1 MDALGVELLNS
12 SQTFRQ
18 VTRQAVQPRDHD
30 DVTGLELLP
39 ELLPRG
45 TAHGPARG
53 HVGEDAVVPEPV
65 VGEDA
70 ALGGQPARALRLG
83 YPDVAEYPW
92 VHVATSPHGNQ
103 TPVCLPL
110 TVHQCIRSWAG
121 WQSTTGENVRL
132 EKTVGRGLIAREGYG
147 HRNPILTPSPGDR

>member
-18 VTRQAVQPRDHD
+18 VPCQPVQPRDHD

-70 ALGGQPARALRLG
+70 ALGVQPARALRLG
-83 YPDVAEYPW
+83 YPDVDEYRW

-103 TPVCLPL
+103 TPGCLP
-110 TVHQCIRSWAG
+110 VSAGESIRIWAG
-121 WQSTTGENVRL
+121 WQSTAGENGGM
-132 EKTVGRGLIAREGYG
+132 EKTGFWGLFARGWYPR
-147 HRNPILTPSPGDR
+147 